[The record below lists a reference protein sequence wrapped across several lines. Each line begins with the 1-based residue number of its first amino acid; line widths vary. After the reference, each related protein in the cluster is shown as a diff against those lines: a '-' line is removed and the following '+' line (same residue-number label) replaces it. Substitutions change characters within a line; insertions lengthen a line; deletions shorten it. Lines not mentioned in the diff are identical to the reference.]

1 MSQFNYELIALT
13 SRIAYLNEERFA
25 YVAIEIYVHED
36 EADEDKDVN
45 HLKVQNSI
53 FVFNYHLV
61 NSCYFSDVTTM
72 ED

>member
-36 EADEDKDVN
+36 EADEDNEVN
-45 HLKVQNSI
+45 QLKVENSI
-53 FVFNYHLV
+53 FVFKYHLV
-61 NSCYFSDVTTM
+61 SSYYFSHVTTV
-72 ED
+72 EA